1 MEKIT
6 NWIREIS
13 HKENAI
19 GLFLKAMYYFFRS
32 AIIQA
37 VAMIF
42 IPVGI
47 SIPISQ
53 NNYGVGFWFVIAISI
68 LIIVVITW
76 INQYDKKH
84 DQNIDWFVRTIK
96 AMSDANSQ
104 IAIDLLKTTRCI
116 SNGNS
121 NSLELST
128 LKELSGLQKISFF
141 VCTQVYNIIMN
152 TNKTVKGFSPYVTIY
167 SKFPSSKGDICRMI
181 AYHSNMPGEPASY
194 NVEYDIK
201 TDRCYHTK
209 IFREGRTDIRV
220 LPDADAVKEAF
231 SLHSE
236 NDLREHSIQ
245 QYIGIPINMHR
256 QGITLLLQIDVNV
269 AGILGSDKGTVEE
282 LARNVI
288 LPHGEILK
296 NAYENERFLETV
308 FDKWYKGG
316 KP

>member
-1 MEKIT
+1 
-6 NWIREIS
+6 
-13 HKENAI
+13 
-19 GLFLKAMYYFFRS
+19 
-32 AIIQA
+32 
-37 VAMIF
+37 
-42 IPVGI
+42 
-47 SIPISQ
+47 
-53 NNYGVGFWFVIAISI
+53 
-68 LIIVVITW
+68 
-76 INQYDKKH
+76 
-84 DQNIDWFVRTIK
+84 
-96 AMSDANSQ
+96 
-104 IAIDLLKTTRCI
+104 
-116 SNGNS
+116 
-121 NSLELST
+121 
-128 LKELSGLQKISFF
+128 
-141 VCTQVYNIIMN
+141 
-152 TNKTVKGFSPYVTIY
+152 
-167 SKFPSSKGDICRMI
+167 MI

-209 IFREGRTDIRV
+209 IFREGKTDIRV

-245 QYIGIPINMHR
+245 QYIGIPININR

-288 LPHGEILK
+288 LPQGEILK